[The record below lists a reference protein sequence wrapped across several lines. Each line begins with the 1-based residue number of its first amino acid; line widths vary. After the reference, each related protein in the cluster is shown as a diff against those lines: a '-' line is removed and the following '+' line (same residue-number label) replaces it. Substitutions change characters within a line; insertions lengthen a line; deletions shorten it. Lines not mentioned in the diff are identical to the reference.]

1 MATQEQI
8 TATQAAARA
17 AANQGRGSVNPP
29 QGTPPANPDG
39 TMTYGQQMGNIAGL
53 IGRGLAQVAK
63 TVTSHPGGP
72 GDTPSGL
79 SQFIGPDYTQAAA
92 QAPAA
97 RPAAG
102 MIPPGGSPNVG
113 SPTPE
118 DLGNRQAVSTAG
130 NIVVEGRDKNGK
142 ANSFSGNNVGANAA
156 YVDPNGYGTTIGG
169 KGLSAGAG
177 APAGMQSANQGGIG
191 PEATRN
197 AAGAALIAPA
207 VATAAGGAPAPAAP
221 AAPGA
226 APTPGAPAPT
236 AAAAPA
242 LQTSTAAAGMPQ
254 PISAGGGAPG
264 GASPFDFGLST
275 QQQASQGAYMAPGVL
290 SSQQRTTGAVDNTGA
305 VARANAIQDQQL
317 QLAQHAIQLAS
328 TGNLS
333 DAVMAK
339 HLRSTIA
346 ALSGVSQAGAGAVNP
361 LLNAQQGAA
370 TSERNADVSADTAM
384 RDTDVQASTARYAS
398 NLNAATSV
406 RSQNIEAYYKQ
417 PAHMQAQIMTAL
429 QARAAAGDKQAL
441 QAISDITDA
450 QDKSK
455 TATMETSGRNGAVLS
470 HGKWMIAPP
479 DSTPGQTPIGVEGAL
494 ARRQGLVQ
502 PAGVQ

>member
-1 MATQEQI
+1 MATQDQI

-17 AANQGRGSVNPP
+17 AANATNPVPDAAVFGKYPNMGSRKVLPATP
-29 QGTPPANPDG
+29 FGPAGDAPGQGTLPQHANPG
-39 TMTYGQQMGNIAGL
+39 
-53 IGRGLAQVAK
+53 
-63 TVTSHPGGP
+63 
-72 GDTPSGL
+72 
-79 SQFIGPDYTQAAA
+79 AA
-92 QAPAA
+92 QAFKTGYTLNADGTATPATPVGYGAGNAGAGRGMINPAFAQPAAA
-97 RPAAG
+97 RPANAAT
-102 MIPPGGSPNVG
+102 GSPNVG
-113 SPTPE
+113 SPSETDMGRATP
-118 DLGNRQAVSTAG
+118 VSTAG
-130 NIVVEGRDKNGK
+130 NIVVDGRDKNGK
-142 ANSFSGNNVGANAA
+142 ANSFSGNNVGVNAA
-156 YVDPNGYGTTIGG
+156 YVDPTGYGTTIGG
-169 KGLSAGAG
+169 NGSHAAMAGV
-177 APAGMQSANQGGIG
+177 G

-226 APTPGAPAPT
+226 QAPT

-242 LQTSTAAAGMPQ
+242 LQTSTASAGMPQ

-370 TSERNADVSADTAM
+370 TSERNADVQAGTQQ

-406 RSQNIEAYYKQ
+406 RAQNIEAYYKA
-417 PAHMQAQIMTAL
+417 PAHQQAQIMTTLKA
-429 QARAAAGDKQAL
+429 QAAAGDKRAL
-441 QAISDITDA
+441 QAMADITDA
-450 QDKSK
+450 EDKTK
-455 TATMETSGRNGAVLS
+455 TMGLETSGRSGWIYS

-479 DSTPGQTPIGVEGAL
+479 DSSPGQTPIGADAARQRLAGMPAPTGA
-494 ARRQGLVQ
+494 
-502 PAGVQ
+502 P